1 MVVRMNNFLNGLV
14 KLFGFSDWG
23 LTSLIYSIY
32 LKRTK
37 KISYVEEKTI
47 KQQYREQFIKIRSW
61 CYFMYFIIAMSLFI
75 NLNFTSF
82 NRTIIWTVHI
92 ALFLC
97 VFVYRIVKESKFYK

>member
-61 CYFMYFIIAMSLFI
+61 CYFMYFIIAMSLLI
-75 NLNFTSF
+75 NLNFISF
-82 NRTIIWTVHI
+82 NRTIVWIVHI

-97 VFVYRIVKESKFYK
+97 IFVYRIVKEIKFYK

>member
-37 KISYVEEKTI
+37 KISYVEKKTI
-47 KQQYREQFIKIRSW
+47 KQLIYKTIKNKI
-61 CYFMYFIIAMSLFI
+61 
-75 NLNFTSF
+75 
-82 NRTIIWTVHI
+82 
-92 ALFLC
+92 
-97 VFVYRIVKESKFYK
+97 K